1 MDTNTTPQSAPP
13 APPGKEQPKKYIR
26 TLESDMATLKK
37 GGTPDLTPLVEETSA
52 PTTKSPEVTLP
63 IEPIP
68 TFSQI
73 IKTSPRPPTSPPP
86 PAPVPPK
93 PVPPPEPPPII
104 VPPEPVKPSP
114 IETYGGDFANRMK
127 EEHASTATVLAA
139 EQDAL
144 EGTPQPAPQQ
154 SSRGNLPYV
163 IAGTLLLIAGI
174 AGAYVAYTQYEVITA
189 PISFAPSVS
198 APIFVDDREKI
209 AGEGPVLFQAISQS
223 ISRPLAHDAVRLL
236 YTASSTEGT
245 ESVFAALKAPAP
257 DILRRNVRIAGSM
270 AGVVNVD
277 GVQSPFFILSVLS
290 YRDTFSGML
299 SWESRIRRDLEALF
313 PPHLTATSTP
323 VATTTPATG
332 ASKGAVKTAVGV
344 KPAPPAPTVFV
355 DDTVANHDVRI
366 YRDAAGQSVL
376 LYGYWNQTTL
386 VIARDP
392 SAFTEILERLATS
405 RAQ

>member
-1 MDTNTTPQSAPP
+1 MDTNTTTPSTPSAT
-13 APPGKEQPKKYIR
+13 PGKNQPKKYIR

-37 GGTPDLTPLVEETSA
+37 GGIPDLTPLLEETSA

-63 IEPIP
+63 VESIP

-73 IKTSPRPPTSPPP
+73 RKTYPSQP
-86 PAPVPPK
+86 PVPPK
-93 PVPPPEPPPII
+93 PVPPPEPEPSPII

-114 IETYGGDFANRMK
+114 IETYAGDFANRMK

-144 EGTPQPAPQQ
+144 EGAPQPAPQQ
-154 SSRGNLPYV
+154 SSRGNLLYV

-174 AGAYVAYTQYEVITA
+174 AGAYVAYTHYKTILT
-189 PISFAPSVS
+189 PISFTPSVL

-209 AGEGPVLFQAISQS
+209 AGEGPILFQAIGQS
-223 ISRPLAHDAVRLL
+223 VSRPLAPNAVRLL

-245 ESVFAALKAPAP
+245 GSVFAALETPAP

-270 AGVVNVD
+270 AGVVNVGD
-277 GVQSPFFILSVLS
+277 PQSPFFILSVLS

-299 SWESRIRRDLEALF
+299 SWEPRIRNDLKLLF
-313 PPHLTATSTP
+313 PPYPTATSTP
-323 VATTTPATG
+323 VATSTPATG
-332 ASKGAVKTAVGV
+332 ASKGAVKITADA
-344 KPAPPAPTVFV
+344 KSAPAAPTAFV

-366 YRDAAGQSVL
+366 YRDAAGQSIL

-392 SAFTEILERLATS
+392 AAFTEILQRLATS